1 MSNSESTFK
10 KWELGLMACLGIIAM
25 ALITVAVVPSLR
37 NSVKNAFLSANRDI
51 LAKVSGRLSAD
62 GPQITVLK
70 IKSKNTIFIEIYS
83 QEESGE
89 LVLMSK
95 IPLFD
100 ARDGHVLMQ
109 GNATNL
115 AITDVD
121 KDGQLEIVVPTYDDQ
136 SVPRLNI
143 FRYNPLNKAFDRATA
158 PADSISK

>member
-83 QEESGE
+83 QEES
-89 LVLMSK
+89 
-95 IPLFD
+95 
-100 ARDGHVLMQ
+100 
-109 GNATNL
+109 
-115 AITDVD
+115 
-121 KDGQLEIVVPTYDDQ
+121 
-136 SVPRLNI
+136 
-143 FRYNPLNKAFDRATA
+143 
-158 PADSISK
+158 